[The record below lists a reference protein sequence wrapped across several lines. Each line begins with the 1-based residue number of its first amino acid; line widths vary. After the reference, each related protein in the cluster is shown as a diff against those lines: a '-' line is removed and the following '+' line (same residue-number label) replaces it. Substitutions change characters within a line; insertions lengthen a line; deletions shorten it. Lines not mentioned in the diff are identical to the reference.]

1 MEKWHGA
8 SVRVKK
14 MELQEITELLG
25 GKAEVVAK
33 GTEIFG
39 GSEKFLVW
47 MNQPCAALSNNTPF
61 SMLGSRFG
69 IETIFDELGRIEHG
83 VYS

>member
-1 MEKWHGA
+1 
-8 SVRVKK
+8 

-25 GKAEVVAK
+25 DEAGVVAK
-33 GTEIFG
+33 GTDVFG
-39 GSEKFLVW
+39 DKEMFLAW
-47 MNQPCAALSNNTPF
+47 LNQPCTALSNNTPF
-61 SMLGSRFG
+61 SMLGSRVG